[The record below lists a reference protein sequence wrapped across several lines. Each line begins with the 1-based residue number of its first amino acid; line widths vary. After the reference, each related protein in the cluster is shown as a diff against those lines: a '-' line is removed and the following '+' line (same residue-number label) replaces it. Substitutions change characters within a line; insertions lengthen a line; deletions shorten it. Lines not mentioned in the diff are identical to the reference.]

1 MQNKRKNNDLAKK
14 INLKKMKIKNIFII
28 AAILIMSVPFL
39 QSCDDESTSKLS
51 FEIIC
56 EDTIAPCI
64 VQFNNTS
71 IGYDKFFWE
80 FGDGSTSEEKN
91 PTHEY
96 ETDSTY
102 EVILRD
108 KDNNANY
115 VKKIFKIYDYRD
127 KWVGDWD
134 FKIITGDWTMDDYYD
149 SILGEYV
156 EYPTRYDTS
165 YYLGNISFGNTDTSL
180 LIHFKEDVN
189 KSVFVTRL
197 GEIYVSSTLKFNYSV
212 DEGNFYGT
220 DSVYYKTGWHANP
233 ASHYEYVYGKKR

>member
-1 MQNKRKNNDLAKK
+1 
-14 INLKKMKIKNIFII
+14 MKIKNIFII

-64 VQFNNTS
+64 VHLKNTS
-71 IGYDKFFWE
+71 IGYDNFFWE

-115 VKKIFKIYDYRD
+115 VKKTFKVYDYRD
-127 KWVGDWD
+127 KWVGDWY
-134 FKIITGDWTMDDYYD
+134 FM
-149 SILGEYV
+149 SIHSVWNFEQIFVIEGTDTTVTDVPPENDTTFYNGHIFLGEEGNTV
-156 EYPTRYDTS
+156 FLNHRENVNRKILVDTS
-165 YYLGNISFGNTDTSL
+165 GRIYHNDNLWKYYYN
-180 LIHFKEDVN
+180 
-189 KSVFVTRL
+189 
-197 GEIYVSSTLKFNYSV
+197 
-212 DEGNFYGT
+212 EGNFFGN
-220 DSVYYKTGWHANP
+220 DSIFYKFGEGGRGGGSNL
-233 ASHYEYVYGKKR
+233 YVYGKKQ

>member
-1 MQNKRKNNDLAKK
+1 
-14 INLKKMKIKNIFII
+14 MKIKNIFII

-64 VQFNNTS
+64 VHLKNTS
-71 IGYDKFFWE
+71 IGYDNFFWE

-115 VKKIFKIYDYRD
+115 VKKTFKVYDYRD
-127 KWVGDWD
+127 KWIGEYEAISNGSVLLYV
-134 FKIITGDWTMDDYYD
+134 KSYIITPIKDSTIKIDICRVYQKEMKVGEDWHALELDVSTDGIIYLGPRMGNNYQTDYYGCFYAED
-149 SILGEYV
+149 SVKLTYPYWDLEGE
-156 EYPTRYDTS
+156 
-165 YYLGNISFGNTDTSL
+165 
-180 LIHFKEDVN
+180 
-189 KSVFVTRL
+189 
-197 GEIYVSSTLKFNYSV
+197 GEIIFK
-212 DEGNFYGT
+212 
-220 DSVYYKTGWHANP
+220 
-233 ASHYEYVYGKKR
+233 GKKIKN